1 LEVKERIEAKNELEA
16 IVYQTR
22 SALDNEEM
30 KSKLSEEDMVTVET
44 ALNGVDNWLLEEHS
58 KSEYDNKKNELNGT
72 LQPIMMKAY
81 QQGTEGSQSQESVPP
96 SDSET
101 IPTIDEVD

>member
-1 LEVKERIEAKNELEA
+1 
-16 IVYQTR
+16 
-22 SALDNEEM
+22 M
-30 KSKLSEEDMVTVET
+30 ET
-44 ALNGVDNWLLEEHS
+44 ALNGVDNWLLEGEHS

-96 SDSET
+96 ESM
-101 IPTIDEVD
+101 PTIDEVD